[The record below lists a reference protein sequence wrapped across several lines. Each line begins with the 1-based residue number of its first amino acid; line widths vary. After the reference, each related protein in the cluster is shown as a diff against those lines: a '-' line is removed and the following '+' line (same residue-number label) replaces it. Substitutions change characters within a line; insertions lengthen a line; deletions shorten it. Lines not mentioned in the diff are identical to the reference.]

1 VDAGVEK
8 RLREPV
14 GTLVE
19 LAVDDLA
26 IAVTECDRVGALRGD
41 LAQDV
46 ADAKI
51 VAALRVDR
59 GARQTLSASPAAAIA
74 RYDSSTVCARII
86 RSRSSPDW
94 SRT

>member
-14 GTLVE
+14 RTLVE
-19 LAVDDLA
+19 VAVSDLA
-26 IAVTECDRVGALRGD
+26 ITVTECDGAGALRGD
-41 LAQDV
+41 LAHDV

-51 VAALRVDR
+51 VAALRVDG
-59 GARQTLSASPAAAIA
+59 GARQTFSASPAAAIA
-74 RYDSSTVCARII
+74 RYDSSTACARII